1 MSRRS
6 RLVVVALVSLVLSGD
21 GTASAQNPTAGR
33 ISLGGE
39 EVTVGAPLW
48 IWDAEAQFLSFA
60 FFPDPPPPGTEEQAR
75 EFGDWY
81 FDLPGRRVVLDVE
94 FEAGQSMAMADQVT
108 SCRVSAIGFRTELD
122 LMGRAAECH
131 ILSIGG
137 LLRPGGGVIG
147 VIQGAGEGYSL
158 FLPFSMTM
166 GDILTAGA
174 GAAAPPAARPPLPP
188 NTVEG
193 TASFDGQTVTVTHG
207 LAWWDEPRGQVR
219 LGLFEREPP
228 AGMLADLQ
236 GGSWGEGGPVV
247 VLNLEVARRATIDAA
262 SVDYCYVGVSFP
274 RGGTFSHNTNAQ
286 GCGLDEFGG
295 EIAPGGHVI
304 AGLAGQATGPQDKPY
319 TWTLRF
325 NLPLAR

>member
-1 MSRRS
+1 VSRRI
-6 RLVVVALVSLVLSGD
+6 RLVAVALTGLVLAGG
-21 GTASAQNPTAGR
+21 GTALAQSPQGGR
-33 ISLGGE
+33 ISIGGE
-39 EVTVGAPLW
+39 EVALGAPLW

-60 FFPDPPPPGTEEQAR
+60 FFTDPPSPDLEEAAR
-75 EFGDWY
+75 RAGHWD
-81 FDLPGRRVVLDVE
+81 DLPGRRVLFDLE
-94 FEAGQSMAMADQVT
+94 FTAGQSMAMADQVV
-108 SCRVSAIGFRTELD
+108 SCRLTAIGFRAELE
-122 LMGRAAECH
+122 LEGRASDCH
-131 ILSIGG
+131 ILSVGG

-147 VIQGAGEGYSL
+147 VLQGDGAGYSL

-166 GDILTAGA
+166 GDVMTAGA
-174 GAAAPPAARPPLPP
+174 GGAAPPAARPPLPS

-193 TASFDGQTVTVTHG
+193 TATFDGQTLTVTHG

-228 AGMLADLQ
+228 AGMLADMQ

-247 VLNLEVARRATIDAA
+247 LLHFEVAREATVSVA
-262 SVDYCYVGVSFP
+262 SVDYCYVSVSFP
-274 RGGTFSHNTNAQ
+274 RGGVIGNNTNAQ

-295 EIAPGGHVI
+295 EIVPGGHVA
-304 AGLAGQATGPQDKPY
+304 AGLSGQASGPGDKPY

>member
-1 MSRRS
+1 M
-6 RLVVVALVSLVLSGD
+6 VVVALVSLVLSGD
-21 GTASAQNPTAGR
+21 GTAFAQNPPGGR
-33 ISLGGE
+33 VAIGGE
-39 EVTVGAPLW
+39 EVALAAPLW

-60 FFPDPPPPGTEEQAR
+60 FFPDPPPPGAEEKAR

-108 SCRVSAIGFRTELD
+108 SCRVSAIGFRAELD
-122 LMGRAAECH
+122 LTGRAADCH

-147 VIQGAGEGYSL
+147 VVQGEGAGYSL
-158 FLPFSMTM
+158 HLPFSMTM
-166 GDILTAGA
+166 GDIMTGTGA
-174 GAAAPPAARPPLPP
+174 VAPPAARPPLPS

-193 TASFDGQTVTVTHG
+193 TADFDGQTVTVTHG
-207 LAWWDEPRGQVR
+207 LAWWDERRGQVR

-236 GGSWGEGGPVV
+236 GGSWGAGGPVV
-247 VLNLEVARRATIDAA
+247 VLNLEVERRASVDVA
-262 SVDYCYVGVSFP
+262 SVDYCYIGLSFP
-274 RGGTFSHNTNAQ
+274 RGGTIGNNTNAQ

-304 AGLAGQATGPQDKPY
+304 AGLSGQATGPQDKPY

-325 NLPLAR
+325 NLPLVR